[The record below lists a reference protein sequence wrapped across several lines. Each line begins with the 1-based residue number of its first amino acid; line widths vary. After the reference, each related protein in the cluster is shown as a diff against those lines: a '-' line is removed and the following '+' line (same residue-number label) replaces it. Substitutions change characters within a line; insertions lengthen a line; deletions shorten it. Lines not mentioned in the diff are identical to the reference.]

1 MSIQGMLTDMAE
13 FGQLNMIEKIISV
26 LFSNYFQ
33 NV

>member
-1 MSIQGMLTDMAE
+1 MSIQGMLPDMAE

-26 LFSNYFQ
+26 LFNKYFQ

>member
-1 MSIQGMLTDMAE
+1 MSIQGMLPDMVE

-26 LFSNYFQ
+26 LFNNYFQ